1 MNRFKSIIT
10 LTWSLKNFLGF
21 VLFVDFQNI
30 RYSLL
35 TTLTP
40 YDFGTFEQI
49 LTFLTKMAEKSG
61 KIQVFLLGLIHRL
74 GLIAFRTLEEI

>member
-21 VLFVDFQNI
+21 VLFVDFQNF

-35 TTLTP
+35 TTLTR
-40 YDFGTFEQI
+40 YDFGIFQQI
-49 LTFLTKMAEKSG
+49 LTFFTKMAEKSG
-61 KIQVFLLGLIHRL
+61 KIQIFLLELMIDW
-74 GLIAFRTLEEI
+74 